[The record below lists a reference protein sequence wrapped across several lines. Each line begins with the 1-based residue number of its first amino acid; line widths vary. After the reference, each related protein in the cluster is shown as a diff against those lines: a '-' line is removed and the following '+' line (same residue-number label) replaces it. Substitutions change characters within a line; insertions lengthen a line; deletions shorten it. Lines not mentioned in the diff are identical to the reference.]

1 MGNEQNKKH
10 KQLFNKIQ
18 CELDNA
24 GFFYLEHPLDMNNN
38 NGEYIQIGLK
48 RCPFVWTEDYHFE
61 VRIEKDSIIYVMF
74 HLEQKNFTGKETE
87 KITNLLNSCGLNKSD
102 LDRCKNDNWLWY
114 YKDSSGIQI
123 TGKKDEEIVQE
134 VIYQLKELD
143 KAIKECVYVSLSLL

>member
-1 MGNEQNKKH
+1 
-10 KQLFNKIQ
+10 
-18 CELDNA
+18 
-24 GFFYLEHPLDMNNN
+24 
-38 NGEYIQIGLK
+38 
-48 RCPFVWTEDYHFE
+48 
-61 VRIEKDSIIYVMF
+61 MF
-74 HLEQKNFTGKETE
+74 HLEQKSFTGKEAE

-134 VIYQLKELD
+134 VISQLKELD